1 MSFSHRIR
9 NYYEQMVA
17 EEIIRQFETLE
28 RNPESGLMSDI
39 ACVALNRLP
48 PRYIRYE
55 VDMAFY
61 MSPDELVAMRNNI
74 TQTVMEAIKFVDEH
88 TRDDDSDDDIV

>member
-1 MSFSHRIR
+1 MSFSDSIR

-17 EEIIRQFETLE
+17 EEIVTQLHAVGRDVST
-28 RNPESGLMSDI
+28 GVMADI

-48 PRYIRYE
+48 PKYIRYE

-61 MSPDELVAMRNNI
+61 MSPDELMMTRQRVRDGVAD
-74 TQTVMEAIKFVDEH
+74 AIRFVDSHRRE
-88 TRDDDSDDDIV
+88 DDAGNDIG

>member
-1 MSFSHRIR
+1 MSINNHIR

-17 EEIIRQFETLE
+17 EEILRSLAG
-28 RNPESGLMSDI
+28 RSPAAGVDYMADV

-48 PRYIRYE
+48 ARYIRYE

-61 MSPDELVAMRNNI
+61 MTPDELAATHKAVSDAVRD
-74 TQTVMEAIKFVDEH
+74 AILFVDTHKRE
-88 TRDDDSDDDIV
+88 D

>member
-1 MSFSHRIR
+1 MSITNHIR
-9 NYYEQMVA
+9 NYYEQLVA
-17 EEIIRQFETLE
+17 DEILR
-28 RNPESGLMSDI
+28 RVGNRYDSDYMADV

-61 MSPDELVAMRNNI
+61 MSPDELKDIHERVDQAVS
-74 TQTVMEAIKFVDEH
+74 QALAFVEQH
-88 TRDDDSDDDIV
+88 KRDQSDS